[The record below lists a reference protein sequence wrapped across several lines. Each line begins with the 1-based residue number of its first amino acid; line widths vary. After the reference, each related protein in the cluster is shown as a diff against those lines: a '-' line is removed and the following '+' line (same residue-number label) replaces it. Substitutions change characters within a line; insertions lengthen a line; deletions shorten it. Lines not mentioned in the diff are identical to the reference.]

1 MKKVDWDTIKTWY
14 VQGEQG
20 KDGLRYP
27 ALDELA
33 DKAHRNAS
41 DVRKRASK
49 EKWAELRDLFKS
61 KTENL
66 TLERKSLIMA
76 GASAEFDSQC
86 LDAARKGVQI
96 INVELDNAA
105 GIKPPENATA
115 EESIEWIMSRKAA
128 ISSFGKA
135 LTDYQ
140 KAGRLA
146 FGEKTGEGES
156 QEVRINVVSEKGKK
170 LTNDIIKGKGAN

>member
-27 ALDELA
+27 SLEEVA
-33 DKAHRNAS
+33 DKGHRNAS
-41 DVRKRASK
+41 SVRQKASK
-49 EKWAELRDLFKS
+49 EKWAELRNLFKS

-86 LDAARKGVQI
+86 LDAARKGIQLVNEVLNAI
-96 INVELDNAA
+96 ITQRPTGKDIKETIAWVEDRNDS
-105 GIKPPENATA
+105 IKEL
-115 EESIEWIMSRKAA
+115 
-128 ISSFGKA
+128 GKA
-135 LTDYQ
+135 LNDYQ
-140 KAGRLA
+140 KAGKLA
-146 FGEKTGEGES
+146 FGENTEADKDIT
-156 QEVRINVVSEKGKK
+156 INVKYDDK
-170 LTNDIIKGKGAN
+170 

>member
-27 ALDELA
+27 SLDELA
-33 DKAHRNAS
+33 EKAHRNAS
-41 DVRKRASK
+41 DVRKKASK

-86 LDAARKGVQI
+86 LDAARKGIDLV
-96 INVELDNAA
+96 NEVLNAIVTQRPT
-105 GIKPPENATA
+105 GKDIKET
-115 EESIEWIMSRKAA
+115 IEWVEDRNDSIKEL
-128 ISSFGKA
+128 GKA
-135 LTDYQ
+135 LNDYQ

-146 FGEKTGEGES
+146 FGENTEQNITPS
-156 QEVRINVVSEKGKK
+156 ININVTSKQGKEDTEK
-170 LTNDIIKGKGAN
+170 LIKEGL